1 MSNPKKPAT
10 ENKELKETQT
20 ETPVFREGK
29 QVKSITEQKED
40 KDKSDK
46 Q

>member
-1 MSNPKKPAT
+1 MSNPKKSDPK
-10 ENKELKETQT
+10 NKELKEAQT
-20 ETPVFREGK
+20 ETPVFQQGK